1 MRLGRNPANPLC
13 EGLGLPDSLAAADG
27 LVEDFGV
34 ARPGVG
40 HRPHEGVV
48 RESTQGRAG
57 RGPYWPPPRPVNM
70 GELLPIG
77 SFVCL
82 GRCSRG
88 VNALLVLPIGSSV
101 RLSGLSRLLCL
112 TASTLGGEP
121 WGTG

>member
-34 ARPGVG
+34 ARPGPGVA

-57 RGPYWPPPRPVNM
+57 RGPCWPPPRPVNM
-70 GELLPIG
+70 GELLPND

-82 GRCSRG
+82 GRCSAVSIRSWCFHLAPSFASAG
-88 VNALLVLPIGSSV
+88 FSASSV
-101 RLSGLSRLLCL
+101 
-112 TASTLGGEP
+112 
-121 WGTG
+121 